1 LQHLHVFAA
10 GQLRRKHI
18 HVGAWVAIEGVV
30 AHVAEDDLERPLVR
44 IGWDPRG
51 EPVTP
56 YEVKLDELPGGGA
69 QLAA

>member
-1 LQHLHVFAA
+1 MEAF
-10 GQLRRKHI
+10 RRT
-18 HVGAWVAIEGVV
+18 VAPYSPGAEIVLDDGRRGVV